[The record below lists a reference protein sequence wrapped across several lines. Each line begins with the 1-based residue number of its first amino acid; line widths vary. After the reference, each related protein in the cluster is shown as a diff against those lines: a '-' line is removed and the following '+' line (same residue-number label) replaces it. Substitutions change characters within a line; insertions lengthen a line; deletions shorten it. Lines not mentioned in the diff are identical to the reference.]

1 MLDID
6 ECSQGLCSGKCVN
19 TVGSYHCSCSVG
31 FFYDAEKRICA
42 GMLFIIEYYHSVPGK
57 HPWVLKR
64 NSQFSLDGA
73 CYPEYNFH
81 MFVQE
86 HMSL

>member
-19 TVGSYHCSCSVG
+19 TVGSYHCSCPVG

-42 GMLFIIEYYHSVPGK
+42 GMLSIVGLLHNIK
-57 HPWVLKR
+57 
-64 NSQFSLDGA
+64 GA
-73 CYPEYNFH
+73 VRSICEPPNGHRHCSKDSSYA
-81 MFVQE
+81 
-86 HMSL
+86 